1 VTPNETPA
9 GCPLARGPG
18 GDVSNPRE
26 TKILL
31 TETVVLSAIVLPIA
45 IAIGAGLPLL
55 ANMFERRGV
64 ADEASAASVAV

>member
-1 VTPNETPA
+1 MTPKEIPA
-9 GCPLARGPG
+9 GCPLERGHG
-18 GDVSNPRE
+18 GDVCNPRE
-26 TKILL
+26 AEMLL
-31 TETVVLSAIVLPIA
+31 TETVVLRAIVLP